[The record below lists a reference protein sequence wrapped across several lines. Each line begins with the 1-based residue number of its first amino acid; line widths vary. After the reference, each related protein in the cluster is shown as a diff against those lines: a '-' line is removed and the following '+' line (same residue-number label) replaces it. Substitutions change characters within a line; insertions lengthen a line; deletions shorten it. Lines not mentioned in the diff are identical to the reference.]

1 MANVIYNSYK
11 KNIETVGWET
21 ASKIKAMLVTSSYAP
36 DIDNHANKSD
46 VTDEVSGS
54 GYTAGGNEITNRA
67 MVQDNANDL
76 AKSTADNVTFSD
88 VSITT
93 RGAVI
98 YKDTGDDTTSSLIA
112 YLDFG
117 ADQTITDADFELQW
131 NEDGIFTIA

>member
-21 ASKIKAMLVTSSYAP
+21 ANTIKAMLVTSSYTP

-46 VTDEVSGS
+46 VTNEVSGN

-76 AKSTADNVTFSD
+76 AKSTADNVIFSD

-112 YLDFG
+112 YLGFG
-117 ADQTITDADFELQW
+117 ADQTITESDFELQW